1 MDDYVNVGRWFSI
14 LHRRSQLFIVEACQK
29 LHLTFSEY
37 IMLIRIFDNEGAK
50 QDELANMLYLD
61 KAVVTR
67 TVNLLQEKGFIYREV
82 DPADRRVKHIFL
94 TEYGREQHQ
103 FLRNIIQGW
112 IDYLV
117 KDMDP
122 AEVKGMF
129 EGFHKLVDRACEA
142 DLVELA
148 KHVPQGGERR
158 EKL

>member
-1 MDDYVNVGRWFSI
+1 
-14 LHRRSQLFIVEACQK
+14 
-29 LHLTFSEY
+29 
-37 IMLIRIFDNEGAK
+37 MLIRLYDREGSK
-50 QDELANMLYLD
+50 QDELAAMLYLD

-67 TVNLLQEKGFIYREV
+67 TINLLVDKGFIVRQ
-82 DPADRRVKHIFL
+82 ADTEDKRVRRIYM
-94 TEYGREQHQ
+94 TEYGREQYVY
-103 FLRNIIQGW
+103 LRNIIQGW